1 MHMQLSGCSW
11 TLTVVLVSS
20 AFTRA
25 TAKLR
30 KMATR
35 KVLTVD
41 EVVEKLQYSDSD
53 DGMSEND
60 DSEDDFD
67 GYLEEMEMDRWS
79 NQREM
84 DGNSDEE
91 DSSDDRSNSDE
102 DLNNSDE
109 EMEKDVP
116 PIPPY
121 SMTSGCSATLA
132 GNAPI
137 DYFALFVDDC
147 MLQHIVDQT
156 ILNSKQFMESHTLGQ
171 RSRI

>member
-1 MHMQLSGCSW
+1 MHIQLSGCSW

-20 AFTRA
+20 AYTRA

-35 KVLTVD
+35 KVLTD
-41 EVVEKLQYSDSD
+41 EVVEKLQHSDSED
-53 DGMSEND
+53 DMSEND

-67 GYLEEMEMDRWS
+67 GYLEEMDRWS
-79 NQREM
+79 NRREM

-91 DSSDDRSNSDE
+91 NSSDDNSNSDE

-109 EMEKDVP
+109 NLNREEEMERDVP

-121 SMTSGCSATLA
+121 S
-132 GNAPI
+132 I
-137 DYFALFVDDC
+137 
-147 MLQHIVDQT
+147 
-156 ILNSKQFMESHTLGQ
+156 SK
-171 RSRI
+171 

>member
-1 MHMQLSGCSW
+1 MHIQLSGCSW

-20 AFTRA
+20 AYTRA

-35 KVLTVD
+35 KVLTD
-41 EVVEKLQYSDSD
+41 EVVEKLQHSDSED
-53 DGMSEND
+53 DMSEND

-79 NQREM
+79 NRREM

-91 DSSDDRSNSDE
+91 NSSDDNSNSDE
-102 DLNNSDE
+102 DLNNNDENLNREE
-109 EMEKDVP
+109 EMERDVP

-121 SMTSGCSATLA
+121 S
-132 GNAPI
+132 I
-137 DYFALFVDDC
+137 
-147 MLQHIVDQT
+147 
-156 ILNSKQFMESHTLGQ
+156 SK
-171 RSRI
+171 